1 MTSRASSPP
10 SANPAAPPSSGAAGP
25 SASTLPIFAADDAAF
40 DGKLR
45 LDDLV
50 KREAL
55 TELCASFYTLFGIPV
70 RIYSAEG
77 ALLSDV
83 YVEQEACGY
92 INTLFKGRAAC
103 ASTVS
108 AVKAVDPGV
117 SGDTTHPCFSGAAY
131 RIISIDYE
139 GRRIGRLVIGPF
151 LPASVTDAPESLLKV
166 DPGIDAAKMRSVLMK
181 MPRAKPEAITR
192 IAAHLKASLDLILF
206 SGHRALLTS
215 HMHLASVK
223 ESYRELEEK
232 TKKLQEA
239 YDRLKELDRLKSNF
253 LATVSHELRTPLTSI
268 IGYSEMLVEGIA
280 GTLAGEQKEFVQTI
294 HEKGE
299 QLLSLIMSLLD
310 LSKLESGTMNVRARP
325 TDLRR
330 VLDAVQT
337 TLAPTAQKKSVL
349 LKLDVAADVPE
360 MRADSERLRQ
370 VFLNLGENAVKF
382 TPKGGSVTFRARM
395 MHDSD
400 ADEPTAGGSMGFA
413 LLAPARA
420 RVEVRVIDTGIGI
433 PQRERGRVFDP
444 FYQVDSSSTREYGGT
459 GLGLSI
465 VKRLVDAHGGKIS
478 IEDNEPQ
485 GTVFIVVLPIGAS
498 ASAAAE
504 SRSSPP
510 PP

>member
-10 SANPAAPPSSGAAGP
+10 PPGASPPVPAAAASGP
-25 SASTLPIFAADDAAF
+25 LFAADDTAF

-55 TELCASFYTLFGIPV
+55 TELCTSFYALFGIPV

-83 YVEQEACGY
+83 YVEQEACAY
-92 INTLFKGRAAC
+92 INTLGKGRSAC

-108 AVKAVDPGV
+108 AVKAMDPGAA
-117 SGDTTHPCFSGAAY
+117 GDTSHPCFSGAAY
-131 RIISIDYE
+131 RIIAIEYE
-139 GRRIGRLVIGPF
+139 GRRIGRLVVGPF
-151 LPASVTDAPESLLKV
+151 LPAGVLEPPESLLKV
-166 DPGIDAAKMRSVLMK
+166 DPGMDAGKVRPLLLK
-181 MPRAKPEAITR
+181 MPRAKPETITR
-192 IAAHLKASLDLILF
+192 IATHLKAALDLILF

-232 TKKLQEA
+232 TRKLQEA

-325 TDLRR
+325 TDLKK
-330 VLDAVQT
+330 VLEIVQK
-337 TLAPTAQKKSVL
+337 TLAPAAQKKAVN
-349 LKLDVAADVPE
+349 LKIEVASDVPE

-382 TPKGGSVTFRARM
+382 TPKGGTVTFRARM
-395 MHDSD
+395 TTDSD
-400 ADEPTAGGSMGFA
+400 EEERGPGSSTGFA

-420 RVEVRVIDTGIGI
+420 RIEVRVIDTGIGI
-433 PQRERGRVFDP
+433 PLRERGRVFDP

-465 VKRLVDAHGGKIS
+465 VKRLVDAHGGKIA
-478 IEDNEPQ
+478 IEDNEPK
-485 GTVFIVVLPIGAS
+485 GTVFIVVLPIG
-498 ASAAAE
+498 SAANTAVE
-504 SRSSPP
+504 PRSVPP
-510 PP
+510 PTPVG

>member
-10 SANPAAPPSSGAAGP
+10 QGTAAGA
-25 SASTLPIFAADDAAF
+25 SASADAPSHAPLPVFSADDTAF

-55 TELCASFYTLFGIPV
+55 TELCTSFYALFGIPV

-92 INTLFKGRAAC
+92 INTLFKGRSAC

-108 AVKAVDPGV
+108 AVKALDPGL
-117 SGDTTHPCFSGAAY
+117 SGDASHPCFSGAAY
-131 RIISIDYE
+131 RIIAIEYE

-151 LPASVTDAPESLLKV
+151 LPASVVEPPESLLKI
-166 DPGIDAAKMRSVLMK
+166 DPGMDVAKMRPLLLK
-181 MPRAKPEAITR
+181 MPRAKPETITR
-192 IAAHLKASLDLILF
+192 IATHLKAALDLILF

-325 TDLRR
+325 TDLKR
-330 VLDAVQT
+330 VLEVVQT
-337 TLAPTAQKKSVL
+337 TLAPAAQKKSVQ

-360 MRADSERLRQ
+360 MRADGERLRQ

-382 TPKGGSVTFRARM
+382 TPKGGTVTFRARM
-395 MHDSD
+395 THENDGEE
-400 ADEPTAGGSMGFA
+400 AVGGAMGFA

-478 IEDNEPQ
+478 IEDNEPK
-485 GTVFIVVLPIGAS
+485 GTVFVVVLPIGTS
-498 ASAAAE
+498 ASTAVE